1 MSLYNKALETAER
14 LLDED
19 QDATINMLRNEVAK
33 LEKQLAPINDQI
45 EKLNTRAKPMRLKLS
60 DLKERLIKLNATTM
74 N

>member
-1 MSLYNKALETAER
+1 MSLYDNALKTAER

-19 QDATINMLRNEVAK
+19 QDATINMLRNEVSK

-45 EKLNTRAKPMRLKLS
+45 EKLNARAKPMRLKLS
-60 DLKERLIKLNATTM
+60 DLKERLIKLNATTL

>member
-1 MSLYNKALETAER
+1 MSLYDNALKTAER
-14 LLDED
+14 LLGED

-45 EKLNTRAKPMRLKLS
+45 EKLNDRAKPMRLKLS

>member
-19 QDATINMLRNEVAK
+19 QDATINMLRNEVSK

-45 EKLNTRAKPMRLKLS
+45 EKLNARAKPMRLKLS